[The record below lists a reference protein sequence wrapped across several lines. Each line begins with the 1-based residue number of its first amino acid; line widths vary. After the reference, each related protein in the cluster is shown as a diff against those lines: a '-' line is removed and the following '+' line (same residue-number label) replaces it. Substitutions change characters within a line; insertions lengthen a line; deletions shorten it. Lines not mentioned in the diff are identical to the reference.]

1 MNRVKNVTVEHEF
14 ELDIPPLYHYCDTT
28 TFKSIVENSEL
39 WLSSLRQSNDAMEGH
54 LLRRLIHEALAEMNL
69 SQDVAAEL
77 TDMWDTWFFQVD
89 CFATCLSTEKDLLSQ
104 WRGYA
109 ANGSG
114 FSIGF
119 DAEALTKLEFT
130 DGPLLGSWANA
141 RPQLYYVEY
150 DEQQQKEQVR
160 EVFSDM
166 LPMLKILSGQRSLR
180 NLLQEADDQTKAKE
194 LGKVK
199 ARTEVAHKLFQWV
212 PQAYTIKSDAFAEEH
227 EARLMA
233 VAPLMPKVHR
243 YRTRAAALVPYLR
256 LNISA
261 GDRSPIVSVRLG
273 PTNPTPADVIRSYLR
288 GHDMGHIEVTT
299 SVASYRG

>member
-1 MNRVKNVTVEHEF
+1 VTVEHEF
-14 ELDIPPLYHYCDTT
+14 ELDIPPLYHYCDTN
-28 TFKSIVENSEL
+28 TFKAIVENNQL

-69 SQDVAAEL
+69 SPDVAAEL
-77 TDMWDTWFFQVD
+77 IDMWDTWFLQVD

-141 RPQLYYVEY
+141 RPQMYYVEY
-150 DEQQQKEQVR
+150 KEQQQKEQVR
-160 EVFSDM
+160 RVLSEV
-166 LPMLKILSGQRSLR
+166 LPMLNILSEQRSLR
-180 NLLQEADDQTKAKE
+180 NLLQDANDQKKANE

-199 ARTEVAHKLFQWV
+199 ARTEMAHKLIQWV
-212 PQAYTIKSDAFAEEH
+212 PQAYTIKSEAFAEEH

-243 YRTRAAALVPYLR
+243 YRTRGAALVPYLR
-256 LNISA
+256 LNISS
-261 GDRSPIVSVRLG
+261 GVRSPIVSVRLG
-273 PTNPTPADVIRSYLR
+273 PTNPTPPDVIRNYLH
-288 GHDMGHIEVTT
+288 GHDMEHVEVTT
-299 SVASYRG
+299 SIASYRG